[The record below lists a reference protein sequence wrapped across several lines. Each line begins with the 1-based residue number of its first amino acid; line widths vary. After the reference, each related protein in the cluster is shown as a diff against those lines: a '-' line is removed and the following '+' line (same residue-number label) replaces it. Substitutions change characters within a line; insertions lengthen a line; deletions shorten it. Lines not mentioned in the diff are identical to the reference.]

1 MRFFLNFLR
10 QDVPKG
16 GKELP
21 LYYRRALTAS
31 NVLLVVY
38 FLVCFGIYPL
48 IYHVWEWVPLL
59 FTAASCGC
67 LWLARHEGA
76 RINLIAFAAL
86 CMAWVFWNV
95 HAFGWSSGTQH
106 FLTLLLIFVFFN
118 IYGKPV
124 HKIIWFFVIL
134 AFRVLLFSWSQ
145 VHDALYAS
153 LLYQFKDANTI
164 YQTLNTVVF
173 FLMISVA
180 CVFFSTSIQD
190 TERQL
195 RLRNQTLYKE
205 AGTDPLTGLPNRRAM
220 IERIE
225 KYLKENRGTTFS
237 VAIADIDFFKKV
249 NDTYGHNC
257 GDYTLV
263 KLTELFTEHS
273 SGNYSVCRWGG
284 EEFCFFIPEKN
295 LDEAGVLMT
304 DLAFAVERMK
314 LNFEDHEFGITITI
328 GVEEYDF
335 VSPLE
340 DLLKSA
346 DEKLYM
352 GKNSGRNRVI
362 I

>member
-10 QDVPKG
+10 QDVPRA

-21 LYYRRALTAS
+21 LYFRRAIIAS
-31 NVLLVVY
+31 ESLLIFY
-38 FLVCFGIYPL
+38 FLVCFGLYPL
-48 IYHVWEWVPLL
+48 IYHFWEWVPLL
-59 FTAASCGC
+59 FTAAAFGGA
-67 LWLARHEGA
+67 WVARHEGA
-76 RINLIAFAAL
+76 RINLITFAVL
-86 CMAWVFWNV
+86 CFSWVFWNV
-95 HAFGWSSGTQH
+95 YAFGWSSGTQH
-106 FLTLLLIFVFFN
+106 FLTLMLIFVFFN

-124 HKIIWFFVIL
+124 NKVIWFLAIL
-134 AFRVLLFSWSQ
+134 GYRVLLFSWSQ
-145 VHDALYAS
+145 QNPPVYFAQIAM
-153 LLYQFKDANTI
+153 YQDANTI
-164 YQTLNTVVF
+164 YQTLNTVIF
-173 FLMISVA
+173 FLMISVT
-180 CVFFSTSIQD
+180 CVIFSTSIQD

-220 IERIE
+220 VETIER
-225 KYLKENRGTTFS
+225 YLKNSPNEPFS

-263 KLTELFTEHS
+263 KLTELFTQHS
-273 SGNYSVCRWGG
+273 GGRFSACRWGG
-284 EEFCFFIPEKN
+284 EEFCFFLPGMN
-295 LDEAGVLMT
+295 LDEAGGVMT
-304 DLAFAVERMK
+304 DLNFAVERMK
-314 LNFEDHEFGITITI
+314 LNFENHEFGITITI

-335 VSPLE
+335 ISPLE

-362 I
+362 V